1 MKITKVSLAILATS
15 IILSTGLNAK
25 TPPFG
30 GASDVSYA
38 KQLWKKIEAKG
49 LNSTPSNLYV
59 GGPPHGKVREVLEAM
74 IDGKRVIVK
83 RNYRGKNITIQKVS
97 HNRDKFLASITV
109 MAKREKGYDNDNANW
124 FWVKY
129 DKYGDLLKNK
139 KNMKLAGKI
148 AKGMPVGCIAC
159 HASASG
165 NDLVFKHN
173 KEANADVVY
182 VK

>member
-1 MKITKVSLAILATS
+1 MKRLKLSLAILATS
-15 IILSTGLNAK
+15 VLLSSSLNAEMK
-25 TPPFG
+25 APFG
-30 GASDVSYA
+30 GHADVSYA
-38 KQLWKKIEAKG
+38 KNLWNKIEAKG

-74 IDGKRVIVK
+74 IDGKRVVVK
-83 RNYRGKNITIQKVS
+83 RNYGGKDITIKKVAQ
-97 HNRDKFLASITV
+97 NRDKYLKAITV

-129 DKYGDLLKNK
+129 TKNGDLMKNPK
-139 KNMKLAGKI
+139 GMKLAGKV

-165 NDLVFKHN
+165 SDYVFKHN
-173 KEANADVVY
+173 LEADAILH